1 MAYEQYGP
9 FITAPAGAD
18 LSGSQYKAVKLDADG
33 KAVLAGA
40 GEFAVGILVDD
51 PKLGQTATI
60 QVANVSKAVAGAAFQ
75 AGDLLTPN
83 ATGQLVE
90 ANAATADTGT
100 GEVTDTTADTGTG
113 AITGDKVLAIA
124 LQDAGAA
131 GQIVPVVIIHAGLTA

>member
-9 FITAPAGAD
+9 FITAPAGSD
-18 LSGSQYKAVKLDADG
+18 LSSSQYKAVKIDADG
-33 KAVLAGA
+33 NAVLAGA

-75 AGDLLTPN
+75 AGALLTPN

-90 ANAATADTGT
+90 ATAATADTTT
-100 GEVTDTTADTGTG
+100 GV
-113 AITGDKVLAIA
+113 ITGNKVLALA

>member
-1 MAYEQYGP
+1 MAYEQFGP
-9 FITAPAGAD
+9 FITAPAGVD
-18 LSGSQYKAVKLDADG
+18 LSASQYKAVKLDADG
-33 KAVLAGA
+33 NAVLAGA

-60 QVANVSKAVAGAAFQ
+60 QVSNVSKAVAGAAFQ

-90 ANAATADTGT
+90 ATVAAAN
-100 GEVTDTTADTGTG
+100 TTTG
-113 AITGDKVLAIA
+113 AITGDKVLALA